1 MFGVGVLTGASLSV
15 SQTHSLGRFSGI
27 TKNVPRQVLMLFD
40 YSVQTLHG
48 LEFLLC
54 QNLLRAGYGSPSL
67 WGTCKSWG
75 CSRLCQLAEGPGGPA
90 GSQGWLECRH
100 PQKHPF
106 SRFLLTGRLEPAPN
120 CQSAIRCNLCLAVL
134 GCPRGAMLEVEFDLR
149 LLQ

>member
-1 MFGVGVLTGASLSV
+1 MFGVGVLTGASLNV
-15 SQTHSLGRFSGI
+15 SQTHSLGRFSCI
-27 TKNVPRQVLMLFD
+27 TKNAPRQVLMLFD
-40 YSVQTLHG
+40 YSVQTLHR

-100 PQKHPF
+100 PPNTPSLAFCLLGDWSQ
-106 SRFLLTGRLEPAPN
+106 LLTARARSDAVSVWQCWVAPEG
-120 CQSAIRCNLCLAVL
+120 LCW
-134 GCPRGAMLEVEFDLR
+134 R
-149 LLQ
+149 